1 MTMQITS
8 VERLPDVQVAD
19 VRAIVQ
25 AAAAHDDLAPLSEH
39 VLMRLSHGTDHD
51 VHVLAHVDDRLAG
64 YLHLDR
70 TDVVTGAAVE
80 LVVHPDFRRR
90 GIGTALVAT
99 AVAQVGDMALR
110 LWAHGELHGA
120 YELAEALGY
129 TKTRELWQ
137 MRRSLFAPLPR
148 TECPSGVTVRTFK
161 VGADEGAWLAA
172 NAQAFSAHPEQGQ
185 LTERDLALRMAE
197 PWFDAQGFLIAER
210 DGAIVGFHWTKVHDG
225 KASDIGEIYVL
236 GVVPSERGSGLGRH
250 LALRGLD
257 YLRTAGLGT
266 AMLYVDADNTAARG
280 LYEGIGFMHW
290 DSDVMFSRDA
300 EPVAT

>member
-1 MTMQITS
+1 MQIS
-8 VERLPDVQVAD
+8 SAERLSDTQIAD
-19 VRAIVQ
+19 VRAIIQ

-39 VLMRLSHGTDHD
+39 VLMRLSYGTDHD

-70 TDVVTGAAVE
+70 TDVLTGAAVE
-80 LVVHPDFRRR
+80 LVVHPGFRRR
-90 GIGTALVAT
+90 GIGTSLVAT
-99 AVAQVGDMALR
+99 AVAQVGDTPLR

-120 YELAEALGY
+120 YELAEALGF

-148 TECPSGVTVRTFK
+148 TECPPEVTVRSFG

-172 NAQAFSAHPEQGQ
+172 NALAFAAHPEQGQ
-185 LTERDLALRMAE
+185 LTERDLELRMAE
-197 PWFDAQGFLIAER
+197 PWFDPEGFLIAER
-210 DGAIVGFHWTKVHDG
+210 GGDIVGFHWTKVHGG
-225 KASDIGEIYVL
+225 KASDVGEIYAL

-257 YLRTAGLGT
+257 HLRGLGLGT
-266 AMLYVDADNTAARG
+266 AMLYVDADNAAARR

-290 DSDVMFSRDA
+290 DSDVMFSRDTQ
-300 EPVAT
+300 PVAT